1 MSCKITDLFVTD
13 LQMVN
18 ISLRVLARPD
28 QTFLPMIY
36 RQIGTDYDERVLP
49 SICNEVFSSVFSS
62 PELQARAFLINILLL
77 SVIIIVV
84 LVIYLLPSS
93 PTWPNST
100 ELLLLLSSLSS
111 TFHISVGFSRT
122 TGLISTKLGTKH
134 P

>member
-1 MSCKITDLFVTD
+1 MTASLHVQMSCKITDLFVTD

-84 LVIYLLPSS
+84 LVIHLLPSS

-100 ELLLLLSSLSS
+100 ELSLLLSLSS
-111 TFHISVGFSRT
+111 TFHIFVGFSRT
-122 TGLISTKLGTKH
+122 TGLIST
-134 P
+134 

>member
-1 MSCKITDLFVTD
+1 MSCNITNLFVTD

-77 SVIIIVV
+77 SVIIIYCGPGHIPVTFFSHLAKFNRTFFVV
-84 LVIYLLPSS
+84 VIFVINFSHFCWLLQ
-93 PTWPNST
+93 NYRAN
-100 ELLLLLSSLSS
+100 
-111 TFHISVGFSRT
+111 FN
-122 TGLISTKLGTKH
+122 
-134 P
+134 